1 MQMNDQRKT
10 KRKLISEIVELRQHI
25 AEIEKT
31 VQTCRNA
38 QDIVGEALEYAESII
53 ETVNESLLVLD
64 ANLKII
70 SANRSFYNTFKVTP
84 VGTIGSFIFDL
95 GNRQWDIPKL
105 RTLLEEILPQNRR
118 FDGFEVEHYF
128 QNIGRKVMMLN
139 ACRIYYEHTGTQKI
153 LLAIE
158 DITERKQLEEKLAA
172 AAVTDDLT
180 GLYNRRGLFVLAD
193 KILKIS
199 KRQGKGIF
207 LLYVDL
213 DKLKVINDSFG
224 HEEGDKALIESAKL
238 LGEIYRDSDIIARIG
253 GDEFVVLP
261 VGSDGDSTDTI
272 ISRLRDALDTFNSR
286 STLRYELSLS
296 AGIAYYDPKSN
307 VSISELLAHGDKSM
321 YEHKKL
327 GCRILRN
334 RT

>member
-1 MQMNDQRKT
+1 MKDQHKT
-10 KRKLISEIVELRQHI
+10 KSKLIGEIVELRQRI

-31 VQTCRNA
+31 VEKCRNM
-38 QDIVGEALEYAESII
+38 QHILGEALEYAESII
-53 ETVNESLLVLD
+53 ETVREPLLVLD
-64 ANLKII
+64 ADLKII
-70 SANRSFYNTFKVTP
+70 SANLSFYNTFKVTP
-84 VGTIGSFIFDL
+84 ARTVGNFIYEL

-128 QNIGRKVMMLN
+128 QNIGRKVMLLN
-139 ACRIYYEHTGTQKI
+139 ACRIYHEHTGKQKI

-158 DITERKQLEEKLAA
+158 DITDRKQLEEKLAA
-172 AAVTDDLT
+172 AAITDDLT
-180 GLYNRRGLFVLAD
+180 GLYNRRGLYVLAD
-193 KILKIS
+193 KMLKIS

-207 LLYVDL
+207 MLYVDL
-213 DKLKVINDSFG
+213 DNLKVINDSFG

-238 LGEIYRDSDIIARIG
+238 LREIYRESDIVARIG

-261 VGSDGDSTDTI
+261 VGTDGARTDAI

-286 STLRYELSLS
+286 SNLRYELSLS

-307 VSISELLAHGDKSM
+307 LSIGELLSHGDKSM

-327 GCRILRN
+327 RCR
-334 RT
+334 T

>member
-1 MQMNDQRKT
+1 MKDQHKT
-10 KRKLISEIVELRQHI
+10 KSKLISEIVELRQRI

-31 VQTCRNA
+31 VEKCRNA
-38 QDIVGEALEYAESII
+38 QHIFGEALEYVESII
-53 ETVNESLLVLD
+53 ETVREPLLVLD
-64 ANLKII
+64 ADLKII
-70 SANRSFYNTFKVTP
+70 SANLSFYNTFKVKPAIT
-84 VGTIGSFIFDL
+84 VGSFIYEL

-128 QNIGRKVMMLN
+128 HNIGRKVMLLN
-139 ACRIYYEHTGTQKI
+139 ACRIYHEHTGKQKI

-172 AAVTDDLT
+172 AAITDGLT

-193 KILKIS
+193 KMLKIS

-207 LLYVDL
+207 MLYVDL
-213 DKLKVINDSFG
+213 DNLKVINDSFG
-224 HEEGDKALIESAKL
+224 HDEGDKVLIESAKL
-238 LGEIYRDSDIIARIG
+238 LREIYRESDIVARVG

-261 VGSDGDSTDTI
+261 VGTDGDSTDTI
-272 ISRLRDALDTFNSR
+272 ISRLRDASDTFNSR
-286 STLRYELSLS
+286 SNLQYELSLS

-307 VSISELLAHGDKSM
+307 LSIGELLAHGDKSM

-327 GCRILRN
+327 RCR
-334 RT
+334 T

>member
-1 MQMNDQRKT
+1 MKDQHKT
-10 KRKLISEIVELRQHI
+10 KSKLISEIVELRQRI

-31 VQTCRNA
+31 VQKCRNA

-64 ANLKII
+64 SDLKII
-70 SANRSFYNTFKVTP
+70 SANLSFYNTFKVTP
-84 VGTIGSFIFDL
+84 AGTVGSFIYEL

-128 QNIGRKVMMLN
+128 QNIGRKVMLLN

-172 AAVTDDLT
+172 VAITDDLT

-193 KILKIS
+193 KMLKIS

-207 LLYVDL
+207 MLYIDL
-213 DKLKVINDSFG
+213 DNLKVINDSFG
-224 HEEGDKALIESAKL
+224 HEEGDKVLIESAKL
-238 LGEIYRDSDIIARIG
+238 LREIYRESDIVARIG

-261 VGSDGDSTDTI
+261 VGTDGDSTDTI
-272 ISRLRDALDTFNSR
+272 ISRLRDASDTFNSR
-286 STLRYELSLS
+286 SNLRYELSLS

-307 VSISELLAHGDKSM
+307 LSIGELLAHGDKSM

-327 GCRILRN
+327 RCR
-334 RT
+334 T